1 MAAPKVGQIIDGY
14 RFLGGNHKDPN
25 SWQPAGVEEIAAA
38 KTAGAAEGKMQGR
51 ASAPVNQNAF
61 NDAANQLKDVTA
73 ARKSVGFLNSGMI
86 GSLSTPHPDETG
98 KVGLFSHGIAGSP
111 GYNLDKDLGTIRA
124 RLMFSNL
131 QKLQRGSATGSSG
144 LGPLSNAEG
153 EALRSTVA
161 SLDTGLPAGQ
171 LRQNLDRVR
180 EDVVLNNP
188 GLLADK
194 PYDLSQGQ
202 ERSTIPRGAYYR
214 DPQGNI
220 RRNDNGDKGNPIIVP
235 ARGAVQQR
243 PASPSQPQNAFAA
256 AKPSGGVR
264 TYNPKTGALE

>member
-61 NDAANQLKDVTA
+61 NDAANQLKDVRG
-73 ARKSVGFLNSGMI
+73 ARQSAGFWNTGMI
-86 GSLSTPHPDETG
+86 GNMTASHPDGNG
-98 KVGLFSHGIAGSP
+98 KTGLFSGGIAGTP
-111 GYNLDKDLGTIRA
+111 GYNLDKDLTTIRS
-124 RLMFSNL
+124 RIMFANL
-131 QKLQRGSATGSSG
+131 AKMKAASANGASG
-144 LGPLSNAEG
+144 LGALSIPEG
-153 EALRSTVA
+153 EALKSTVS
-161 SLDTGLPAGQ
+161 SLDVGLPAGQ

-180 EDVVLNNP
+180 EDVILNNP
-188 GLLADK
+188 GVNIDN

-202 ERSTIPRGAYYR
+202 SRETIPRNAYYR
-214 DPQGNI
+214 DAQGNI
-220 RRNDNGDKGNPIIVP
+220 RQNKNGDKGNPIVRP
-235 ARGAVQQR
+235 GQGAPPQQSA
-243 PASPSQPQNAFAA
+243 PQGPQNAFAS
-256 AKPSGGVR
+256 AKPSGSVR